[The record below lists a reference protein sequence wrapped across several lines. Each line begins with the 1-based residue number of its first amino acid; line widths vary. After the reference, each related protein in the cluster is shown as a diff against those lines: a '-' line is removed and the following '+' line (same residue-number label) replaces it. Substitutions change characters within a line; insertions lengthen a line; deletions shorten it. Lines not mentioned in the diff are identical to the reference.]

1 MIDCFLNGCLDLIY
15 TEDRYFR
22 SLHSGKR
29 DLCPCSV
36 FLEWVSFK
44 KTLVCE
50 KWFAES
56 YVKVYADF
64 HESKIVLVMSHGQK
78 YFVFH
83 VKRHHIDANPWGVR
97 WVTPYT
103 TIILKGRF
111 AWWQRWLFHVGNIES
126 LIPSTLRL
134 RWINSLVTKR
144 QHDHMDMMEEWPVED
159 HWLLGRSTITW
170 SDVICW
176 IEYI

>member
-1 MIDCFLNGCLDLIY
+1 MLHAPLSASF
-15 TEDRYFR
+15 
-22 SLHSGKR
+22 SLLWAKFSAWSQLTGVYMSTY
-29 DLCPCSV
+29 CSV
-36 FLEWVSFK
+36 FLKCVSFK
-44 KTLVCE
+44 KPLRCE

-64 HESKIVLVMSHGQK
+64 HESKVVLAMSHGQK

-97 WVTPYT
+97 WVIRYT
-103 TIILKGRF
+103 TIVLEGRF
-111 AWWQRWLFHVGNIES
+111 AWWKCWLFHVGNIES

-144 QHDHMDMMEEWPVED
+144 QHDHMDMIKEWPVDD

-170 SDVICW
+170 SDVIFW